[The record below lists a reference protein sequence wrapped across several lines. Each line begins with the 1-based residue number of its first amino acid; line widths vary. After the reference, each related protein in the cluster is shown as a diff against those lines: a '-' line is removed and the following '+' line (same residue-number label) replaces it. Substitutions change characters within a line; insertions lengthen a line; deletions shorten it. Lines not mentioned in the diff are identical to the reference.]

1 MLATLSS
8 TSLTTGD
15 TLPSTRYY
23 RCVLSY
29 FFDIDSSIND
39 LGRKSGGLNSFGSG
53 TTAEHRRGQHDGD
66 EGERKQVTIGYCR
79 LE

>member
-1 MLATLSS
+1 MLLNLCGNGSLKKSLATVNLL
-8 TSLTTGD
+8 TIWDESL
-15 TLPSTRYY
+15 
-23 RCVLSY
+23 
-29 FFDIDSSIND
+29 
-39 LGRKSGGLNSFGSG
+39 GGLNSFGSG